1 MTGTLGNNGWHVSDA
16 TVSWTVDDPESA
28 IVSSTG
34 CDTVIVIS
42 DTSGDTFTCT
52 AESAGGTASQSVTVK
67 LDKTGPSAALAV
79 TAGTLGSNGWHTS
92 DVTISTTGTDSVSG
106 PVTCAADQF
115 QTAETIGFV
124 FNGSCANDAGLVTNA
139 ASLTVKL
146 DKTAPTIAITSPVDF
161 AVESVGLVLDFSAT
175 DNISGID
182 TSSANVDDGTV
193 SVPVLTGE
201 SIDLPGVYTLEVT
214 ATDLAGNQATE
225 SHMFVIYDPNGG
237 FATGG
242 GWIIPG
248 GNNSDPGDILP
259 GIDGTS
265 KATFGFVVKYKN
277 GAATTPK
284 GQLQFRYHV
293 GDFKLHSADYEWLMI
308 TNTNWAKFRG
318 LATIDGSGDLYPFH
332 VDARDGDHNGG
343 NQTDRFVIKIW
354 APGADPDVDDPI
366 YKASGD
372 LGGGKIK
379 IHN

>member
-1 MTGTLGNNGWHVSDA
+1 VTGTLGNNGWHVSDA

-79 TAGTLGSNGWHTS
+79 TAGTLGSNGWYTS

-237 FATGG
+237 SWWAQTVETQSC
-242 GWIIPG
+242 PG
-248 GNNSDPGDILP
+248 
-259 GIDGTS
+259 
-265 KATFGFVVKYKN
+265 
-277 GAATTPK
+277 
-284 GQLQFRYHV
+284 R
-293 GDFKLHSADYEWLMI
+293 
-308 TNTNWAKFRG
+308 
-318 LATIDGSGDLYPFH
+318 
-332 VDARDGDHNGG
+332 
-343 NQTDRFVIKIW
+343 
-354 APGADPDVDDPI
+354 
-366 YKASGD
+366 
-372 LGGGKIK
+372 
-379 IHN
+379 